1 MHRDSTGMRGS
12 VKQIDEAQAPEEVD
26 LQPNTG
32 MPEPPFRE
40 RSPDQD
46 DFNAS
51 LLRGMRSMREIL
63 EKRRKKS

>member
-1 MHRDSTGMRGS
+1 M
-12 VKQIDEAQAPEEVD
+12 KQVERAEAPEDVS

-46 DFNAS
+46 EFDRSFREGTRAMGK
-51 LLRGMRSMREIL
+51 LLRSRRRSAEPLLLR
-63 EKRRKKS
+63 

>member
-1 MHRDSTGMRGS
+1 M
-12 VKQIDEAQAPEEVD
+12 KQVDEAQAVED
-26 LQPNTG
+26 TALRTNTG
-32 MPEPPFRE
+32 MPEPPFLE

-63 EKRRKKS
+63 KKRRKSP